1 MSTNNT
7 KTRILGR
14 RIGRELT
21 AAELCAVSGGS
32 GATQPVA
39 GSSGRDTDYS

>member
-1 MSTNNT
+1 MSTNKTT
-7 KTRILGR
+7 KRVLGR
-14 RIGRELT
+14 MIGRELS